1 MAASKPKSAEPD
13 AAEPQQMAKEETAA
27 AAIHIRL
34 SSFGRKPL
42 EEEPG
47 STGRRQGQESW
58 PGVQEDIEP
67 LAEQRAAE
75 LGRVKEQGQGIE
87 GGKQAE
93 EVLREKQRLNELLL
107 DALPHPA
114 MLIRKDTTVLAANRM
129 AREAGAIIGGYC
141 WRDFGQSDFIP
152 EQDLKYI
159 NDHKDVPLGGTNCS
173 FCLADKALETQK
185 PTNNPELMAWGKI
198 WDVHWIPLNE
208 EVHLHYAIDITESK
222 QAEQERQTLTHDLGE
237 RVKELNC
244 LYGLS
249 RLVET
254 PDITLD
260 QIFQGMVEL
269 IPPGWQFPESTCARL
284 IFEGKEFTTDGFRVT
299 PWRQSAEIKVRGK
312 RSGSVEI
319 YYQCEMPEC
328 DEGPFLREERDLLD
342 AITERLGRIV
352 DRRQAEDA
360 LQKAKDLLE
369 IEVQQRTSELRNK
382 EQSLTEAQ
390 RIAHLGNWDW
400 NIRTNELLWSDEVYR
415 IFGLRPQEVAATY
428 DTFLR
433 YIHPDDRRQIEEAVN
448 RALAKAGADYS
459 IDHRVIRSDGSE
471 RIVHEHGEVMFDRE
485 GKPVRMIGTVH
496 DITEQKKLEREIL
509 NISTDEQRRIGQ
521 ELHDGLGQEL
531 TGLSYLA
538 TSVHRRLQAKGL
550 AEAGTAA
557 ELAEGIP
564 QVIGQLQTIVKGLV
578 PLEVDGRDLVPALLG
593 LAETM
598 EERTGVSCRFESRG
612 RVQVND
618 NNTAIQLYR
627 IAQEAVNNAVKHGQS
642 QQITLALTSDHNQI
656 RLEICDDGIGVGPDV
671 DKALG
676 SGLRIMRYR
685 AGVIGG
691 RFEIRKRT
699 GGGTL
704 VACILSR
711 KKHDDQQ

>member
-1 MAASKPKSAEPD
+1 MLKRLKS
-13 AAEPQQMAKEETAA
+13 
-27 AAIHIRL
+27 
-34 SSFGRKPL
+34 
-42 EEEPG
+42 
-47 STGRRQGQESW
+47 RQG
-58 PGVQEDIEP
+58 
-67 LAEQRAAE
+67 L
-75 LGRVKEQGQGIE
+75 E
-87 GGKQAE
+87 GCKQAE
-93 EVLREKQRLNELLL
+93 EVIPEKQRLNELLL

-114 MLIRKDTTVLAANRM
+114 MLIRKDTTILAANRM
-129 AREAGAIIGGYC
+129 AREVGATIGGYC
-141 WRDFGQSDFIP
+141 WQDFGQCDFIP
-152 EQDLKYI
+152 EQNKKYI
-159 NDHKDVPLGGTNCS
+159 NDHKALPLSDTHCS
-173 FCLADKALETQK
+173 FCLADEALETQE
-185 PTNNPELMAWGKI
+185 PANNPELRAWGKI
-198 WDVHWIPLNE
+198 WDVYWVPLNE
-208 EVHLHYAIDITESK
+208 EVYLHYAIDITERK
-222 QAEQERQTLTHDLGE
+222 QAESVRQKLTHDLGE

-269 IPPGWQFPESTCARL
+269 IPSGWQFPESTCARL
-284 IFEGKEFTTDGFRVT
+284 IFDDKEFTTDSFRVT

-312 RSGSVEI
+312 RSGSVEV

-328 DEGPFLREERDLLD
+328 DEGPFLREERDVLD

-360 LQKAKDLLE
+360 LQKAKDSLE

-382 EQSLTEAQ
+382 EKSLADAQ
-390 RIAHLGNWDW
+390 RIAQLGNWDW
-400 NIRTNELLWSDEVYR
+400 NILTNELLWSEEVYR

-428 DTFLR
+428 ATFLR
-433 YIHPDDRRQIEEAVN
+433 CIHPDDRRQLEEAVN
-448 RALAKAGADYS
+448 RALAKPGAGYS
-459 IDHRVIRSDGSE
+459 IDHRIIRSDGSE
-471 RIVHEHGEVMFDRE
+471 RIVHEYGEVMFDRE

-496 DITEQKKLEREIL
+496 DITGQKKLEREIL

-531 TGLSYLA
+531 TGLNYLA
-538 TSVHRRLQAKGL
+538 KSLHQKLQAKGL

-564 QVIGQLQTIVKGLV
+564 QVVGQLQTIVKGLV
-578 PLEVDGRDLVPALLG
+578 PLEVDGGDLVPALHG
-593 LAETM
+593 LAANV

-612 RVQVND
+612 RVRVND
-618 NNTAIQLYR
+618 DNTAIQLYR
-627 IAQEAVNNAVKHGQS
+627 IAQEAVNNAVKHGQA
-642 QQITLALTSDHNQI
+642 QQITVALTSDHNQI
-656 RLEICDDGIGVGPDV
+656 RLEVSDDGVGVGPDV

-691 RFEIRKRT
+691 RFDIRQRT

-704 VACILSR
+704 VACVLPME
-711 KKHDDQQ
+711 KHDDQQ

>member
-1 MAASKPKSAEPD
+1 VY
-13 AAEPQQMAKEETAA
+13 
-27 AAIHIRL
+27 
-34 SSFGRKPL
+34 
-42 EEEPG
+42 
-47 STGRRQGQESW
+47 W
-58 PGVQEDIEP
+58 V
-67 LAEQRAAE
+67 
-75 LGRVKEQGQGIE
+75 
-87 GGKQAE
+87 
-93 EVLREKQRLNELLL
+93 
-107 DALPHPA
+107 
-114 MLIRKDTTVLAANRM
+114 
-129 AREAGAIIGGYC
+129 
-141 WRDFGQSDFIP
+141 
-152 EQDLKYI
+152 
-159 NDHKDVPLGGTNCS
+159 
-173 FCLADKALETQK
+173 
-185 PTNNPELMAWGKI
+185 
-198 WDVHWIPLNE
+198 PLNE
-208 EVHLHYAIDITESK
+208 EVYLHYAIDITERK
-222 QAEQERQTLTHDLGE
+222 QAESVRQKLTHDLGE

-269 IPPGWQFPESTCARL
+269 IPSGWQFPESTCARL
-284 IFEGKEFTTDGFRVT
+284 IFDDKEFTTDSFRVT

-312 RSGSVEI
+312 RSGSVEV

-328 DEGPFLREERDLLD
+328 DEGPFLREERDVLD

-360 LQKAKDLLE
+360 LQKAKDSLE

-382 EQSLTEAQ
+382 EKSLADAQ
-390 RIAHLGNWDW
+390 RIAQLGNWDW
-400 NIRTNELLWSDEVYR
+400 NILTNELLWSEEVYR

-428 DTFLR
+428 ATFLR
-433 YIHPDDRRQIEEAVN
+433 CIHPDDRRQLEEAVN
-448 RALAKAGADYS
+448 RALAKPGAGYS
-459 IDHRVIRSDGSE
+459 IDHRIIRSDGSE
-471 RIVHEHGEVMFDRE
+471 RIVHEYGEVMFDRE

-496 DITEQKKLEREIL
+496 DITGQKKLEREIL

-531 TGLSYLA
+531 TGLNYLA
-538 TSVHRRLQAKGL
+538 KSLHQKLQAKGL

-564 QVIGQLQTIVKGLV
+564 QVVGQLQTIVKGLV
-578 PLEVDGRDLVPALLG
+578 PLEVDGGDLVPALHG
-593 LAETM
+593 LAANV

-612 RVQVND
+612 RVRVND
-618 NNTAIQLYR
+618 DNTAIQLYR
-627 IAQEAVNNAVKHGQS
+627 IAQEAVNNAVKHGQA
-642 QQITLALTSDHNQI
+642 QQITVALTSDHNQI
-656 RLEICDDGIGVGPDV
+656 RLEVSDDGVGVGPDV

-691 RFEIRKRT
+691 RFDIRQRT

-704 VACILSR
+704 VACVLPME
-711 KKHDDQQ
+711 KHDDQQ